1 MQVSVRFHTPPQS
14 FFIDIF
20 APPVASTQNLRN
32 WSDAELVAEYK
43 GLNNSEIVGILFERH
58 TVMVFG
64 ICMKYLRNEDEAGDA
79 VMLIFEKLL
88 EDLKKHE
95 VENFKS
101 WLHSVA
107 RNHCLMHIRSNK
119 SKLAKHKEYEKDA
132 PVLMEYAFGMHPEIG
147 KDKEILLT
155 QLEECI
161 KKLNEQQKISVELF
175 FLQEKSYSEVSVATG
190 YSLNEVKSFIQNG
203 KRNLSNCM
211 QSK

>member
-1 MQVSVRFHTPPQS
+1 M
-14 FFIDIF
+14 DIF
-20 APPVASTQNLRN
+20 VTPVANTQNLRN
-32 WSDAELVAEYK
+32 LSDAELVAEYK

-64 ICMKYLRNEDEAGDA
+64 ICMKYLRDEDESQDA

-107 RNHCLMHIRSNK
+107 RNHCLMYIRSNK
-119 SKLAKHKEYEKDA
+119 SKLAKHKEYQKDA
-132 PVLMEYAFGMHPEIG
+132 PVLMETGIFLHQGSE
-147 KDKEILLT
+147 KDKEVLLV
-155 QLEECI
+155 QLEECL
-161 KKLNEQQKISVELF
+161 KKLNEQQKMTVELF
-175 FLQEKSYSEVSVATG
+175 FLQEKSYQEVSGMTG
-190 YSLNEVKSFIQNG
+190 FSMNEVKSFIQNG

-211 QSK
+211 QEKK